1 MCQAIS
7 CRKQFP
13 CNESN
18 NHNSNCEIC
27 SDCSGK
33 RKKAKIKEVESHE
46 PGQFLDHPE
55 DRYYQR
61 LEDNEDE
68 NQSCDAQN
76 SQNSKPLSYE
86 EYKSTANVIVNYL
99 RRKENEVTSKSNII
113 DWCLNGGLDYDND
126 SEVKI
131 EIVTFTKHLLFN
143 LFLFFS
149 NAIFL

>member
-1 MCQAIS
+1 M
-7 CRKQFP
+7 
-13 CNESN
+13 
-18 NHNSNCEIC
+18 C

-55 DRYYQR
+55 DRFYQR

-99 RRKENEVTSKSNII
+99 RRENEVTSKSNII

-126 SEVKI
+126 SQVKI
-131 EIVTFTKHLLFN
+131 
-143 LFLFFS
+143 
-149 NAIFL
+149 